1 MGESVQN
8 RSACPQDQV
17 APDILRPSATPQLT
31 DHTPPY
37 QMLLSVI
44 IPRPYL
50 EIWDRCPA
58 LQVSVLL
65 ADGTL
70 HLSWQ
75 APTSTCPLSEENL
88 LQPLQ
93 RKWNHIQAHT
103 AAPAVTEAVQKQNIR
118 PTLRTN
124 LQLPEQ
130 VVFLTHRMRTL
141 HLDTLAKIHIKTKSL
156 LILIISKLTSLII
169 FACPTIE

>member
-1 MGESVQN
+1 MKFLH
-8 RSACPQDQV
+8 
-17 APDILRPSATPQLT
+17 ILYVF
-31 DHTPPY
+31 H
-37 QMLLSVI
+37 LLV
-44 IPRPYL
+44 
-50 EIWDRCPA
+50 
-58 LQVSVLL
+58 
-65 ADGTL
+65 
-70 HLSWQ
+70 
-75 APTSTCPLSEENL
+75 SEENL

-93 RKWNHIQAHT
+93 RKWNRIQAHT

-141 HLDTLAKIHIKTKSL
+141 HLDTLAKIHIKTKSP
-156 LILIISKLTSLII
+156 LILIISKLMSLII